1 MAGPAMMGGNRS
13 KWRPNSAAAMNNNP
27 MGVQSVMQPTAPPMA
42 PTMPPRPFAPRPV
55 APNPLPSANPGY
67 GPPATTGGGGPPA
80 ANAPTPNVPAV
91 QTQPQGQPPALN
103 QRPNIRIPGPPS
115 VPGVTVTPLP
125 SRGMVDQFAQNPYGQ
140 AAGMTPR
147 PQPPA
152 PLSPPQVPKMNT
164 APVQDA
170 APPEQTFAGSAAGRQ
185 SGMGMMS
192 PPQSAQ
198 AARASDLRQQTAD
211 SKWRMAQSAA
221 TPLAPTPPNRFFQPQ
236 GRDPQNPSQ
245 FDVRN
250 VGPGGGYFVDRGGQT
265 QPRQDTSMAR
275 NVMAG
280 QPAEGSASFG
290 RPMNIPGA
298 TQSFNGQT
306 YTQPQVYNPGGGYG
320 PTGNGLIPGSAPRL
334 NPQDEAARASQYN
347 QMYKDSRGSGAAMSP
362 DEYRVLTDGRA
373 MVSPAEARMSGPVSG
388 GNPMSSTSAT
398 IQNRNARARGVR
410 GSDVAQWSARRNAEM
425 QASLNPTGGA
435 ATETAATGTAAAA
448 ASQQQ
453 QPANPYTENG
463 YGSNPIGGF
472 FSRMF
477 GLSPS
482 QPNATQ
488 PAAPVGPQPA
498 VPVDPQSAAQLNPPS
513 VPKLNVMSV
522 DGAVSNR
529 PDGSQYSAGRPWR
542 RRPAG

>member
-1 MAGPAMMGGNRS
+1 MAGPATMGRNQS

-42 PTMPPRPFAPRPV
+42 PRPFAPRPV

-91 QTQPQGQPPALN
+91 QTQPQGQPPAAN
-103 QRPNIRIPGPPS
+103 PRPNVRIPGPLP
-115 VPGVTVTPLP
+115 VPGVTVSPLP
-125 SRGMVDQFAQNPYGQ
+125 SRGMADRFAQTPYGMSVMPG
-140 AAGMTPR
+140 AY
-147 PQPPA
+147 PPA
-152 PLSPPQVPKMNT
+152 GVVSPPSVPKMNT

-170 APPEQTFAGSAAGRQ
+170 VDPVAPNTGSRTPMSDAAMPGMEAMVGRW
-185 SGMGMMS
+185 
-192 PPQSAQ
+192 
-198 AARASDLRQQTAD
+198 RQRQDAFD
-211 SKWRMAQSAA
+211 RM
-221 TPLAPTPPNRFFQPQ
+221 RMQ
-236 GRDPQNPSQ
+236 GRDPNNPSQ

-250 VGPGGGYFVDRGGQT
+250 VGPGGGYFVDRGGQI

-425 QASLNPTGGA
+425 QASLNPTGEAVTPVGPPA
-435 ATETAATGTAAAA
+435 PDQ
-448 ASQQQ
+448 SQQQ
-453 QPANPYTENG
+453 PQ
-463 YGSNPIGGF
+463 
-472 FSRMF
+472 R
-477 GLSPS
+477 
-482 QPNATQ
+482 QPNN
-488 PAAPVGPQPA
+488 
-498 VPVDPQSAAQLNPPS
+498 PVDPTAYGTNPLGSAAMSAWRGMFGGQGQAPP
-513 VPKLNVMSV
+513 P
-522 DGAVSNR
+522 AVSQAPPAATQTAPAPEQNE
-529 PDGSQYSAGRPWR
+529 SQLSPYGRPPKGSYLDKLWR
-542 RRPAG
+542 SFGGR

>member
-1 MAGPAMMGGNRS
+1 MAGPATMGRNQS

-42 PTMPPRPFAPRPV
+42 PRPFAPRPV
-55 APNPLPSANPGY
+55 APNPLPSASPGY
-67 GPPATTGGGGPPA
+67 GPPATTGGGPPTGNPPA
-80 ANAPTPNVPAV
+80 SNVPAV
-91 QTQPQGQPPALN
+91 
-103 QRPNIRIPGPPS
+103 RPPGPPA
-115 VPGVTVTPLP
+115 VRPPGGPPAVRPTPYIPNIGATVSPAP
-125 SRGMVDQFAQNPYGQ
+125 SRAMADRFAQTPYGMSVMPG
-140 AAGMTPR
+140 AY
-147 PQPPA
+147 PPA
-152 PLSPPQVPKMNT
+152 GVVSPPSVPKMNT

-170 APPEQTFAGSAAGRQ
+170 VDPAAPNTGSRTPMSDAAMPGMEAMVGRW
-185 SGMGMMS
+185 
-192 PPQSAQ
+192 
-198 AARASDLRQQTAD
+198 RQRQDAFD
-211 SKWRMAQSAA
+211 RM
-221 TPLAPTPPNRFFQPQ
+221 RMQ
-236 GRDPQNPSQ
+236 GRDPNNPSQ

-306 YTQPQVYNPGGGYG
+306 FTQPQNYNPGGGYG
-320 PTGNGLIPGSAPRL
+320 PTGNGLVPGSAPRL

-425 QASLNPTGGA
+425 QASLNPTGEAVTPVGPPA
-435 ATETAATGTAAAA
+435 PDQ
-448 ASQQQ
+448 SQQQ
-453 QPANPYTENG
+453 PQ
-463 YGSNPIGGF
+463 
-472 FSRMF
+472 R
-477 GLSPS
+477 
-482 QPNATQ
+482 QPNN
-488 PAAPVGPQPA
+488 
-498 VPVDPQSAAQLNPPS
+498 PVDPTAYGTNPLGSAAMSAWRGMFGGQGQAPP
-513 VPKLNVMSV
+513 P
-522 DGAVSNR
+522 AVSQAPPAATQTAPAPEQNE
-529 PDGSQYSAGRPWR
+529 SQLSPYGRPPKGSYLDKLWR
-542 RRPAG
+542 SFGGR

>member
-1 MAGPAMMGGNRS
+1 MAGPATMGRNQS

-125 SRGMVDQFAQNPYGQ
+125 SRGMVDQFAQTPYGQ

-152 PLSPPQVPKMNT
+152 PLRPQQVPKMNT
-164 APVQDA
+164 APVQNA

-265 QPRQDTSMAR
+265 KPRQDTSMAQ

-280 QPAEGSASFG
+280 QPAEGSPNAG
-290 RPMNIPGA
+290 LAMNIPGA
-298 TQSFNGQT
+298 TQTLNGRVVSD
-306 YTQPQVYNPGGGYG
+306 PQRYG
-320 PTGNGLIPGSAPRL
+320 QEGVIPGANRGMTPFEGEAQGLAPDAFRVGTGGQ
-334 NPQDEAARASQYN
+334 PMIPYTPSGVAA
-347 QMYKDSRGSGAAMSP
+347 
-362 DEYRVLTDGRA
+362 TDGRT
-373 MVSPAEARMSGPVSG
+373 ARQ
-388 GNPMSSTSAT
+388 TT
-398 IQNRNARARGVR
+398 IANRNARARGVR
-410 GSDVAQWSARRNAEM
+410 GSDVAQWRARRSAEM
-425 QASLNPTGGA
+425 QQGVADGNDAVATAANQGGIPVQPTGQQ
-435 ATETAATGTAAAA
+435 AAAA
-448 ASQQQ
+448 PSPVATA
-453 QPANPYTENG
+453 PAPTQE
-463 YGSNPIGGF
+463 
-472 FSRMF
+472 
-477 GLSPS
+477 PS
-482 QPNATQ
+482 
-488 PAAPVGPQPA
+488 AAPNEGNNQYVNPSGSYGYLWRGA
-498 VPVDPQSAAQLNPPS
+498 KDYLNRYYQRGS
-513 VPKLNVMSV
+513 
-522 DGAVSNR
+522 GASPNFR
-529 PDGSQYSAGRPWR
+529 QYQ
-542 RRPAG
+542 

>member
-42 PTMPPRPFAPRPV
+42 PRPFAPRPV

-67 GPPATTGGGGPPA
+67 GPPATTGGGPPTGNPPA
-80 ANAPTPNVPAV
+80 SNVPAV
-91 QTQPQGQPPALN
+91 
-103 QRPNIRIPGPPS
+103 RPPGPPA
-115 VPGVTVTPLP
+115 VRPPGGPPAVRPMPYIPNIGVTVSPLP
-125 SRGMVDQFAQNPYGQ
+125 SRQFAQDMRPHQEAFGRGLDSNNY
-140 AAGMTPR
+140 
-147 PQPPA
+147 PQPGVV
-152 PLSPPQVPKMNT
+152 SPPSVPKMNT

-280 QPAEGSASFG
+280 QPAEGSPNAG
-290 RPMNIPGA
+290 LAMNIPGA
-298 TQSFNGQT
+298 TQTLNGRVVSD
-306 YTQPQVYNPGGGYG
+306 PQRYG
-320 PTGNGLIPGSAPRL
+320 QEGVIPGANRGMTPFEG
-334 NPQDEAARASQYN
+334 EAQ
-347 QMYKDSRGSGAAMSP
+347 GLSP
-362 DEYRVLTDGRA
+362 DAFRVGTGGQPMIPYTPSGVAATDGRT
-373 MVSPAEARMSGPVSG
+373 ARQ
-388 GNPMSSTSAT
+388 TT
-398 IQNRNARARGVR
+398 IANRNARARGVR
-410 GSDVAQWSARRNAEM
+410 GSDVAQWRARRSAEM
-425 QASLNPTGGA
+425 QQGVADGNDAVATAANQGGIPVQPTGQQ
-435 ATETAATGTAAAA
+435 AAAPSPVA
-448 ASQQQ
+448 TA
-453 QPANPYTENG
+453 PAPTQE
-463 YGSNPIGGF
+463 
-472 FSRMF
+472 
-477 GLSPS
+477 PS
-482 QPNATQ
+482 
-488 PAAPVGPQPA
+488 AAPNEGNNQYVNPSGSYGYLWRGA
-498 VPVDPQSAAQLNPPS
+498 KDYLNRYYQRGS
-513 VPKLNVMSV
+513 
-522 DGAVSNR
+522 GASPNFR
-529 PDGSQYSAGRPWR
+529 QYQ
-542 RRPAG
+542 

>member
-1 MAGPAMMGGNRS
+1 MAGPATMGRNQS

-55 APNPLPSANPGY
+55 APNPLPSASPGY

-125 SRGMVDQFAQNPYGQ
+125 SRGMVDQFAQTPYGQ

-152 PLSPPQVPKMNT
+152 PLSPQQVPKMNT
-164 APVQDA
+164 APVQNA

-265 QPRQDTSMAR
+265 KPRQDTSMAQ

-280 QPAEGSASFG
+280 QPAEGSPNAG
-290 RPMNIPGA
+290 LAMNIPGA
-298 TQSFNGQT
+298 TQTLNGRVVSD
-306 YTQPQVYNPGGGYG
+306 PQRYG
-320 PTGNGLIPGSAPRL
+320 QEGVIPGANRGMTPFEGEAQGLAPDAFRVGTGGQ
-334 NPQDEAARASQYN
+334 PMIPYTPSGVAA
-347 QMYKDSRGSGAAMSP
+347 
-362 DEYRVLTDGRA
+362 TDGRT
-373 MVSPAEARMSGPVSG
+373 ARQ
-388 GNPMSSTSAT
+388 TT
-398 IQNRNARARGVR
+398 IANRNARARGVR
-410 GSDVAQWSARRNAEM
+410 GSDVAQWRARRSAEM
-425 QASLNPTGGA
+425 QQGVADGNDAVATAANQGGIPVQPTGQQ
-435 ATETAATGTAAAA
+435 AAAA
-448 ASQQQ
+448 PSPVATA
-453 QPANPYTENG
+453 PAPTQE
-463 YGSNPIGGF
+463 
-472 FSRMF
+472 
-477 GLSPS
+477 PS
-482 QPNATQ
+482 
-488 PAAPVGPQPA
+488 AAPNEGNNQYVNPSGSYGYLWRGA
-498 VPVDPQSAAQLNPPS
+498 KDYLNRYYQRGS
-513 VPKLNVMSV
+513 
-522 DGAVSNR
+522 GASPNFR
-529 PDGSQYSAGRPWR
+529 QYQ
-542 RRPAG
+542 

>member
-1 MAGPAMMGGNRS
+1 MAGPATMGGNRS

-42 PTMPPRPFAPRPV
+42 PRPFAPRPV

-125 SRGMVDQFAQNPYGQ
+125 SIGMVDQFAQTPYGQ

-152 PLSPPQVPKMNT
+152 PLSPQQVPKINT
-164 APVQDA
+164 APVQNA

-250 VGPGGGYFVDRGGQT
+250 VGPGGGYFVDRGGQI

-280 QPAEGSASFG
+280 QPAEGSPNAG
-290 RPMNIPGA
+290 LAMNIPGA
-298 TQSFNGQT
+298 TQTLNGRVVSD
-306 YTQPQVYNPGGGYG
+306 PQRYG
-320 PTGNGLIPGSAPRL
+320 QEGVIPGA
-334 NPQDEAARASQYN
+334 N
-347 QMYKDSRGSGAAMSP
+347 RGMTPFEGELQGLSP
-362 DEYRVLTDGRA
+362 DAFRVGTGGQPMIPYTPSGVAATDGRT
-373 MVSPAEARMSGPVSG
+373 ARQ
-388 GNPMSSTSAT
+388 TT
-398 IQNRNARARGVR
+398 IANRNARARGVR
-410 GSDVAQWSARRNAEM
+410 GSDVAQWRARRSAEM
-425 QASLNPTGGA
+425 QQGVADGNDAVATAANQGGIPVQPTGQQ
-435 ATETAATGTAAAA
+435 AAAA
-448 ASQQQ
+448 PSPVVTSPATPAPDSTAPGPDGVRRDANG
-453 QPANPYTENG
+453 QPL
-463 YGSNPIGGF
+463 YGLQDWRNSWMG
-472 FSRMF
+472 RAF
-477 GLSPS
+477 GNSF
-482 QPNATQ
+482 
-488 PAAPVGPQPA
+488 
-498 VPVDPQSAAQLNPPS
+498 SAAGRMPRPNS
-513 VPKLNVMSV
+513 YGPKF
-522 DGAVSNR
+522 
-529 PDGSQYSAGRPWR
+529 
-542 RRPAG
+542 

>member
-1 MAGPAMMGGNRS
+1 MAGPATMGRNQS

-27 MGVQSVMQPTAPPMA
+27 MGVQSVMQPVAPPMA
-42 PTMPPRPFAPRPV
+42 PRPFAPRPV
-55 APNPLPSANPGY
+55 APNPLPSASPGY
-67 GPPATTGGGGPPA
+67 GPPATTGGGPPTGNPPA
-80 ANAPTPNVPAV
+80 SNVPAV
-91 QTQPQGQPPALN
+91 
-103 QRPNIRIPGPPS
+103 RPPGPPA
-115 VPGVTVTPLP
+115 VRPPGGPPAVRPTPYIPNIGATVSPLP
-125 SRGMVDQFAQNPYGQ
+125 SRQFAQDMRPHQEAFGRGLDSNNY
-140 AAGMTPR
+140 
-147 PQPPA
+147 PQPGVVN
-152 PLSPPQVPKMNT
+152 PPSVPKMNT

-170 APPEQTFAGSAAGRQ
+170 VDPAAPNTGSRTPMSDAAMPGMEAMVGRW
-185 SGMGMMS
+185 
-192 PPQSAQ
+192 
-198 AARASDLRQQTAD
+198 RQRQDAFD
-211 SKWRMAQSAA
+211 RM
-221 TPLAPTPPNRFFQPQ
+221 RMQ
-236 GRDPQNPSQ
+236 GRDPNNPSQ

-306 YTQPQVYNPGGGYG
+306 YTQSQVYNPGGGYG

-453 QPANPYTENG
+453 QPADPYTENG

-513 VPKLNVMSV
+513 VPKLNATSV

>member
-1 MAGPAMMGGNRS
+1 MAGPATMGRNQS

-42 PTMPPRPFAPRPV
+42 PTMPPRPV

-103 QRPNIRIPGPPS
+103 QRPNIRIPGPLP
-115 VPGVTVTPLP
+115 VPGVTVSPLP
-125 SRGMVDQFAQNPYGQ
+125 SRGMINGLAQTPFGMSLTEPY
-140 AAGMTPR
+140 
-147 PQPPA
+147 PPA
-152 PLSPPQVPKMNT
+152 GVVSPPSVPKMNT

-170 APPEQTFAGSAAGRQ
+170 APSGQTFAGSAAERQ
-185 SGMGMMS
+185 PGMGMTS

-280 QPAEGSASFG
+280 QPAEGSPNAG
-290 RPMNIPGA
+290 LAMNIPGA
-298 TQSFNGQT
+298 TQTLNGRVVSD
-306 YTQPQVYNPGGGYG
+306 PQRYG
-320 PTGNGLIPGSAPRL
+320 QEGVIPGANRGMTPFEG
-334 NPQDEAARASQYN
+334 EAQ
-347 QMYKDSRGSGAAMSP
+347 GLSP
-362 DEYRVLTDGRA
+362 DAFRVGTGGQPMIPYTPSGVAATDGRT
-373 MVSPAEARMSGPVSG
+373 ARQ
-388 GNPMSSTSAT
+388 TT
-398 IQNRNARARGVR
+398 IANRNARARGVR
-410 GSDVAQWSARRNAEM
+410 GSDVAQWRARRSAEM
-425 QASLNPTGGA
+425 QQGVADGNDPVA
-435 ATETAATGTAAAA
+435 TAANQGGT
-448 ASQQQ
+448 
-453 QPANPYTENG
+453 PV
-463 YGSNPIGGF
+463 
-472 FSRMF
+472 
-477 GLSPS
+477 
-482 QPNATQ
+482 QPNEQ
-488 PAAPVGPQPA
+488 
-498 VPVDPQSAAQLNPPS
+498 QSAAAPS
-513 VPKLNVMSV
+513 PVATAPSPATSAP
-522 DGAVSNR
+522 DSTAPG
-529 PDGSQYSAGRPWR
+529 PDGVRRDANGQPLYGLQDWRNSWMGRAFGNSFSAAGRMP
-542 RRPAG
+542 RPNSYGPKF

>member
-42 PTMPPRPFAPRPV
+42 PTMPPRPV

-67 GPPATTGGGGPPA
+67 GPPATTGGGPPTGNPPA
-80 ANAPTPNVPAV
+80 SNVPAV
-91 QTQPQGQPPALN
+91 RPPGPPAVRPLGGPPAL
-103 QRPNIRIPGPPS
+103 RPLIPGM
-115 VPGVTVTPLP
+115 GMTVSPLP
-125 SRGMVDQFAQNPYGQ
+125 SRGMVDQFAQTPYGQ

-152 PLSPPQVPKMNT
+152 PLSPQQVPKINT

-170 APPEQTFAGSAAGRQ
+170 APPGQTFAGSAAGRQ

-275 NVMAG
+275 NVMTG

-290 RPMNIPGA
+290 QPMNIPGA
-298 TQSFNGQT
+298 TQTFNGQT
-306 YTQPQVYNPGGGYG
+306 FTQPKVYNPGGGYG
-320 PTGNGLIPGSAPRL
+320 RDGTGVIPGSMPRL
-334 NPQDEAARASQYN
+334 NEADETARAAGYREEWN
-347 QMYKDSRGSGAAMSP
+347 NRKSGENVMSP
-362 DEYRVLTDGRA
+362 DEYRVRTGGRA
-373 MVSPAEARMSGPVSG
+373 MIPFEPSGTIVSPEA
-388 GNPMSSTSAT
+388 SAAS
-398 IQNRNARARGVR
+398 RLAARESKMARSRGVR
-410 GSDVAQWSARRNAEM
+410 GSDVQLWRARRNAEM
-425 QASLNPTGGA
+425 QQGVADGNAPVATAPNQGGIPVQPS
-435 ATETAATGTAAAA
+435 GQQAAAPSPVA
-448 ASQQQ
+448 TAPSPATPAPDSTAPGPDGVRRDANG
-453 QPANPYTENG
+453 QPL
-463 YGSNPIGGF
+463 YGLQDWRNSWMG
-472 FSRMF
+472 RAF
-477 GLSPS
+477 GNSF
-482 QPNATQ
+482 
-488 PAAPVGPQPA
+488 
-498 VPVDPQSAAQLNPPS
+498 SAAGRMPRPNS
-513 VPKLNVMSV
+513 YGPKF
-522 DGAVSNR
+522 
-529 PDGSQYSAGRPWR
+529 
-542 RRPAG
+542 

>member
-1 MAGPAMMGGNRS
+1 MAGPATMGRNQS

-91 QTQPQGQPPALN
+91 QTQPQGQPPAAN
-103 QRPNIRIPGPPS
+103 PRPNVRIPGPLP
-115 VPGVTVTPLP
+115 VPGVTVSPLP
-125 SRGMVDQFAQNPYGQ
+125 SRGMINGLAQTPFGMSLTEPY
-140 AAGMTPR
+140 
-147 PQPPA
+147 PPA
-152 PLSPPQVPKMNT
+152 GVVSPPSVPKMNT

-170 APPEQTFAGSAAGRQ
+170 VDPVAPNTGSRTPMSDAAMPGMEAMVGRW
-185 SGMGMMS
+185 
-192 PPQSAQ
+192 
-198 AARASDLRQQTAD
+198 RQRQDAFD
-211 SKWRMAQSAA
+211 RM
-221 TPLAPTPPNRFFQPQ
+221 RMQ
-236 GRDPQNPSQ
+236 GRDPNNPSQ

-306 YTQPQVYNPGGGYG
+306 YTQSQVYNPGGGYG

-453 QPANPYTENG
+453 QPADPYTENG

-498 VPVDPQSAAQLNPPS
+498 VPVAPQSAAQLNPPS

>member
-42 PTMPPRPFAPRPV
+42 PRPFAPRPV

-67 GPPATTGGGGPPA
+67 GPPATTGGGPPTGNPPA
-80 ANAPTPNVPAV
+80 SNVPAV
-91 QTQPQGQPPALN
+91 
-103 QRPNIRIPGPPS
+103 RPPGPPA
-115 VPGVTVTPLP
+115 VRPPGGPPAVRPTPYIPNIGATVSPAP
-125 SRGMVDQFAQNPYGQ
+125 SRAMADRFAQTPYGMSVMPG
-140 AAGMTPR
+140 AY
-147 PQPPA
+147 PPA
-152 PLSPPQVPKMNT
+152 GVVSPPSVPKMNT
-164 APVQDA
+164 DPVQDA
-170 APPEQTFAGSAAGRQ
+170 VDPAAPNTGSRTPMSDAAMPGMEAMVGRWRQ
-185 SGMGMMS
+185 RQDAFDGM
-192 PPQSAQ
+192 
-198 AARASDLRQQTAD
+198 
-211 SKWRMAQSAA
+211 RM
-221 TPLAPTPPNRFFQPQ
+221 Q
-236 GRDPQNPSQ
+236 GRDPNNPSQ

-306 YTQPQVYNPGGGYG
+306 YTQPQNYNPGGGYG
-320 PTGNGLIPGSAPRL
+320 PTGNGLVPGSAPRL

-425 QASLNPTGGA
+425 QASLNPTGEAVTPVGSPA
-435 ATETAATGTAAAA
+435 PDQ
-448 ASQQQ
+448 SQQQ
-453 QPANPYTENG
+453 PQ
-463 YGSNPIGGF
+463 
-472 FSRMF
+472 R
-477 GLSPS
+477 
-482 QPNATQ
+482 QPNNPNDPTAFGTNPFGSAAMSAWRGLFGGQGQVPPPAVSQAPPSATE
-488 PAAPVGPQPA
+488 AAPAPEQ
-498 VPVDPQSAAQLNPPS
+498 N
-513 VPKLNVMSV
+513 
-522 DGAVSNR
+522 
-529 PDGSQYSAGRPWR
+529 GSQVSPYGRPPRGSYLDKLWRSAGGR
-542 RRPAG
+542 

>member
-42 PTMPPRPFAPRPV
+42 PRPFAPRPV
-55 APNPLPSANPGY
+55 APNPLPSASPGY
-67 GPPATTGGGGPPA
+67 GPPATTGGGPPTGNPPA
-80 ANAPTPNVPAV
+80 SNVPAV
-91 QTQPQGQPPALN
+91 
-103 QRPNIRIPGPPS
+103 RPPGPPA
-115 VPGVTVTPLP
+115 VRPPGGPPAVRPTPYIPNIGATVSPAP
-125 SRGMVDQFAQNPYGQ
+125 SRAMADRFAQTPYGMSVMPG
-140 AAGMTPR
+140 AY
-147 PQPPA
+147 PPA
-152 PLSPPQVPKMNT
+152 GAVSPPSVPKMNT

-170 APPEQTFAGSAAGRQ
+170 VDPAAPNTGSRTPMSDAAMPGMEAMVGRW
-185 SGMGMMS
+185 
-192 PPQSAQ
+192 
-198 AARASDLRQQTAD
+198 RQRQDAFD
-211 SKWRMAQSAA
+211 RM
-221 TPLAPTPPNRFFQPQ
+221 RMQ
-236 GRDPQNPSQ
+236 GRDPNNPSQ

-306 YTQPQVYNPGGGYG
+306 FTQPQNYNPGGGYG

-425 QASLNPTGGA
+425 QASLNPTGEAVTPVGPPA
-435 ATETAATGTAAAA
+435 PSTPNLSQPSNPNDPTA
-448 ASQQQ
+448 
-453 QPANPYTENG
+453 
-463 YGSNPIGGF
+463 YGSNPFG
-472 FSRMF
+472 SMAMWAYRQMF
-477 GLSPS
+477 GGQSQSPNVSQAPSAAGQEPTAPEAGVLSP
-482 QPNATQ
+482 PKIPKRNMIPMRDA
-488 PAAPVGPQPA
+488 VG
-498 VPVDPQSAAQLNPPS
+498 QS
-513 VPKLNVMSV
+513 
-522 DGAVSNR
+522 
-529 PDGSQYSAGRPWR
+529 GRPWR
-542 RRPAG
+542 NGRQYA

>member
-1 MAGPAMMGGNRS
+1 MAGPATMGRNQS

-125 SRGMVDQFAQNPYGQ
+125 SRGMVDQFAQTPYGQ

-152 PLSPPQVPKMNT
+152 PLSPQQVPKMNT
-164 APVQDA
+164 APVQNA

-265 QPRQDTSMAR
+265 KPRQDTSMAQ

-280 QPAEGSASFG
+280 QPAEGSPNAG
-290 RPMNIPGA
+290 LAMNIPGA
-298 TQSFNGQT
+298 TQTLNGRVVSD
-306 YTQPQVYNPGGGYG
+306 PQRYG
-320 PTGNGLIPGSAPRL
+320 QEGVIPGANRGMTPFEGEAQGLAPDAFRVGTGGQ
-334 NPQDEAARASQYN
+334 PMIPYTPSGVAA
-347 QMYKDSRGSGAAMSP
+347 
-362 DEYRVLTDGRA
+362 TDGRT
-373 MVSPAEARMSGPVSG
+373 ARQ
-388 GNPMSSTSAT
+388 TT
-398 IQNRNARARGVR
+398 IANRNARARGVR
-410 GSDVAQWSARRNAEM
+410 GSDVAQWRARRSAEM
-425 QASLNPTGGA
+425 QQGVADGNDAVATAANQGGIPVQPTGQQ
-435 ATETAATGTAAAA
+435 AAAA
-448 ASQQQ
+448 PSPVATA
-453 QPANPYTENG
+453 PAPTQE
-463 YGSNPIGGF
+463 
-472 FSRMF
+472 
-477 GLSPS
+477 PS
-482 QPNATQ
+482 
-488 PAAPVGPQPA
+488 AAPNEGNNQYVNPSGSYGYLWRGA
-498 VPVDPQSAAQLNPPS
+498 KDYLNRYYQRGS
-513 VPKLNVMSV
+513 
-522 DGAVSNR
+522 GASPNFR
-529 PDGSQYSAGRPWR
+529 QYQ
-542 RRPAG
+542 

>member
-1 MAGPAMMGGNRS
+1 MAGPAMMGRNQS

-91 QTQPQGQPPALN
+91 QTQPQGQPPAAN
-103 QRPNIRIPGPPS
+103 PRPNVRIPGPLP
-115 VPGVTVTPLP
+115 VPGVTVSPLP
-125 SRGMVDQFAQNPYGQ
+125 SRGMADRFAQTPYGMSVMPG
-140 AAGMTPR
+140 AY
-147 PQPPA
+147 PPA
-152 PLSPPQVPKMNT
+152 GVVSPPSVPKMNT

-170 APPEQTFAGSAAGRQ
+170 VDPVAPNTGSRTPMSDAAMPGMEAMVGRW
-185 SGMGMMS
+185 
-192 PPQSAQ
+192 
-198 AARASDLRQQTAD
+198 RQRQDAFD
-211 SKWRMAQSAA
+211 RM
-221 TPLAPTPPNRFFQPQ
+221 RMQ
-236 GRDPQNPSQ
+236 GRDPNNPSQ

-306 YTQPQVYNPGGGYG
+306 FTQPQNYNPGGGYG
-320 PTGNGLIPGSAPRL
+320 PTGNGLVPGSAPRL

-435 ATETAATGTAAAA
+435 ATETAATGTAAAGTA
-448 ASQQQ
+448 AAAANQQQ

-513 VPKLNVMSV
+513 VPKLNATSV